1 MDHNDPSAVGRTI
14 RSLRIQRGITMVQL
28 GKRAGISQS
37 YLSEIETGKAS
48 PSLTT
53 LFALAEQLGMTPAGL
68 LRPSVQEDEIVVVRA
83 GEAADVYPVSDTTG
97 DVHFRAVL
105 RQGPLSMSE
114 FVASPGDDLTGDF
127 SHSGYEVIYVAHG
140 SLVVTLSGHDPV
152 SLGVGDT
159 MSYPGELP
167 HSWEIAGTEPVRVF
181 QVLDTPA
188 AHPPH

>member
-1 MDHNDPSAVGRTI
+1 MRHNDPSAVGRTI
-14 RSLRIQRGITMVQL
+14 RSLRIQQGITMVEL

-68 LRPSVQEDEIVVVRA
+68 LRPSVQEDEIAVVRA
-83 GEAADVYPVSDTTG
+83 DEAAEVYPVGDATG
-97 DVHFRAVL
+97 DINFRAIL

-114 FVASPGDDLTGDF
+114 FTAAPGDDLTGDF
-127 SHSGYEVIYVAHG
+127 THSGYEVIYVAQG
-140 SLVVTLSGHDPV
+140 SLLVTLRGRDPV
-152 SLGVGDT
+152 LLLAGDT

-167 HSWEIAGTEPVRVF
+167 HSWEIAGTEPVRVL
-181 QVLDTPA
+181 QVLDTPT
-188 AHPPH
+188 AHHPH

>member
-14 RSLRIQRGITMVQL
+14 RSLRVRQGITMVHL
-28 GKRAGISQS
+28 AGRAGISQS

-68 LRPSVQEDEIVVVRA
+68 LRPPVREDEIAVVRA
-83 GEAADVYPVSDTTG
+83 GEAADAYPVSDTTG
-97 DVHFRAVL
+97 HVRFRAVL
-105 RQGPLSMSE
+105 RHGPLSVSE
-114 FVASPGDDLTGDF
+114 FAAAPGDDLTGDF
-127 SHSGYEVIYVAHG
+127 SHSGYEAIYVAHG
-140 SLVVTLSGHDPV
+140 SLNVTLAGREPV
-152 SLGVGDT
+152 LLTAGDT
-159 MSYPGELP
+159 MSYPGEIP
-167 HSWEIAGTEPVRVF
+167 HSWQVAGTGPVRVL